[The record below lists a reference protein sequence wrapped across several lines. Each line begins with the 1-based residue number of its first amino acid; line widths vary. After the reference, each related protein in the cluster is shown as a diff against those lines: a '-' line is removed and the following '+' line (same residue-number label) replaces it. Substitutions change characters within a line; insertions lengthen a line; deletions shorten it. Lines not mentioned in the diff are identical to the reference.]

1 MVMDVARRIRGPYG
15 RMMTTKIVC
24 NKVLLCQ
31 REAFVMI
38 IYDVCKGDQQGCD
51 YSFPPGFRFHPSDEE
66 LIVHYLQNK
75 ISSRPLPAS
84 IIAEIDL
91 YKYNPWE
98 LPNKSLFGEEE
109 WYFFSP
115 RERKYPNGLRPNR
128 AAASGYWKAT
138 GTDKPIHS
146 STCGSKR
153 IGVKKALV
161 FYSGRPPKGAKT
173 DWIMN
178 EYRLVDTTT
187 TSSRLKGS
195 MRLDDWVLCRVRHKG
210 YSWKN
215 SCENQESASEVLNL
229 PAKLARSEEYPTSMN
244 CHADMIT
251 DYQYKDYQI
260 IASILVGGPI
270 PPTED
275 MPNLS
280 FKGCKSNNIVSVYED
295 GFTKLNSQT
304 TIPSLD
310 SYFSPLARISNEDV
324 QYGNLISFKS
334 KFSIENKMDES
345 PSKVLTSRE
354 LNCHDQN
361 RSQDDI
367 FNGNPPDP
375 SINFQELTELAFT
388 GKYPQ

>member
-1 MVMDVARRIRGPYG
+1 M
-15 RMMTTKIVC
+15 
-24 NKVLLCQ
+24 
-31 REAFVMI
+31 E
-38 IYDVCKGDQQGCD
+38 GDQQGCNSN
-51 YSFPPGFRFHPSDEE
+51 YTFPPGFRFHPSDEE

-115 RERKYPNGLRPNR
+115 RDRKYPNGLRPNR

-138 GTDKPIHS
+138 GTDKPILS
-146 STCGSKR
+146 SSGSKR

-178 EYRLVDTTT
+178 EYRLVDTITK
-187 TSSRLKGS
+187 SSQLKGS

-210 YSWKN
+210 YSSKN
-215 SCENQESASEVLNL
+215 LCESQENPCESNL
-229 PAKLARSEEYPTSMN
+229 PANVSRSEEYPTN
-244 CHADMIT
+244 PNFQADMIT
-251 DYQYKDYQI
+251 DYQFKDYQI
-260 IASILVGGPI
+260 IASILVGGSI
-270 PPTED
+270 PPTEN
-275 MPNLS
+275 MSSLS
-280 FKGCKSNNIVSVYED
+280 FKGSKGNNLASIYED
-295 GFTKLNSQT
+295 GFNKVHSQT

-310 SYFSPLARISNEDV
+310 SYFNPLRKSNEDDH
-324 QYGNLISFKS
+324 YENLISFNR
-334 KFSIENKMDES
+334 KFNTENKIDES

-354 LNCHDQN
+354 LNCYNQN
-361 RSQDDI
+361 QYQVDI
-367 FNGNPPDP
+367 FSGNPPDL
-375 SINFQELTELAFT
+375 IKFQELNEITFT
-388 GKYPQ
+388 GIYPQ

>member
-1 MVMDVARRIRGPYG
+1 MLRAKLVSSALVDSLGLSPLLRARYSL
-15 RMMTTKIVC
+15 M
-24 NKVLLCQ
+24 
-31 REAFVMI
+31 E
-38 IYDVCKGDQQGCD
+38 GDQLGSN

-98 LPNKSLFGEEE
+98 LPNKSLFGDEE

-115 RERKYPNGLRPNR
+115 RDRKYPNGLRPNR

-138 GTDKPIHS
+138 GTDKPILS
-146 STCGSKR
+146 SSGSKR

-178 EYRLVDTTT
+178 EYRLIETTT
-187 TSSRLKGS
+187 KSSRLKGS

-210 YSWKN
+210 YSSKM
-215 SCENQESASEVLNL
+215 SCENQENPSELNL
-229 PAKLARSEEYPTSMN
+229 SAKLPRSEEYPTNMN
-244 CHADMIT
+244 CRADMIT

-260 IASILVGGPI
+260 IASILVGAPV
-270 PPTED
+270 PPTAN
-275 MPNLS
+275 MPNMS
-280 FKGCKSNNIVSVYED
+280 FKGCKATNLVSVYED
-295 GFTKLNSQT
+295 SFTKVNSQM

-310 SYFSPLARISNEDV
+310 SYFNPLTRKSNEDE
-324 QYGNLISFKS
+324 QFGNLISFNR
-334 KFSIENKMDES
+334 KFNTENKMDES
-345 PSKVLTSRE
+345 SSKVLTSRE
-354 LNCHDQN
+354 VNCYNQN
-361 RSQDDI
+361 QSEDDI
-367 FNGNPPDP
+367 FSGNSPDTG
-375 SINFQELTELAFT
+375 INFQELNELAFT
-388 GKYPQ
+388 GRYSQ